1 MPVVV
6 RAFFA
11 LPTGVVD
18 ARDAAMWTSL
28 EASGGWRPSGIVESD
43 ADIARFRCLFRSR
56 DDDDDC
62 PTGAVEAETR
72 GGTEGSSFSCTCDAG
87 GGFSTRPPGTGLP
100 WLS

>member
-1 MPVVV
+1 MQTSGIRWLAGGSSLFRKRTVFLSFQLPYSPLAPESELTIAMPVVV

-43 ADIARFRCLFRSR
+43 EHIVGADGGAPRFR
-56 DDDDDC
+56 
-62 PTGAVEAETR
+62 
-72 GGTEGSSFSCTCDAG
+72 
-87 GGFSTRPPGTGLP
+87 
-100 WLS
+100 